1 MAHYEI
7 DDVKWRIAEMLGPAP
22 LRTPRGCFDQG
33 RPTLGEGWPWNRPGR
48 VLKSF
53 LPVKVLADPS
63 SGFGRLNARRPHEAP
78 VAIQIP
84 LDILQLILGG
94 LQSVAL
100 LAGCDAH
107 LLFHNLNG
115 HTCVGN
121 AIYRVLHVTPH
132 QCRLPTCESVG
143 AVLSPAE
150 TVSGVLILRY
160 QMKRR

>member
-7 DDVKWRIAEMLGPAP
+7 DDVKWEDCRDARPCSTTHPSRVLRPGPSYA
-22 LRTPRGCFDQG
+22 G
-33 RPTLGEGWPWNRPGR
+33 RGWPWNRPGR

-53 LPVKVLADPS
+53 LPVKVFADPS

-84 LDILQLILGG
+84 LDIIQLILGG